1 MQTDVAS
8 LKFRLY
14 VTGHLTNSMYDF
26 VVYHI
31 VRETDL
37 SGSSC
42 VLGRC
47 VMCIT
52 VAWQSPM
59 FAQRLQAS
67 SCLRHLDSVYR
78 LTQDRGSVLLT
89 RATPLAVST
98 ICVAF
103 RKMAKSKYTLSCKQL
118 TYCNIIVC
126 MQQTLEL
133 RHKFWPP
140 PMMPAFLYVESIYSQ
155 RQPLARLGRRF
166 DMPDDMCD
174 K

>member
-8 LKFRLY
+8 LKFKLY
-14 VTGHLTNSMYDF
+14 VTAHFTNSMYDF

-67 SCLRHLDSVYR
+67 SYLRHLDSIYR
-78 LTQDRGSVLLT
+78 LTQD
-89 RATPLAVST
+89 
-98 ICVAF
+98 
-103 RKMAKSKYTLSCKQL
+103 
-118 TYCNIIVC
+118 
-126 MQQTLEL
+126 
-133 RHKFWPP
+133 
-140 PMMPAFLYVESIYSQ
+140 
-155 RQPLARLGRRF
+155 
-166 DMPDDMCD
+166 
-174 K
+174 